1 MFHTLDHYRDK
12 NRDEKKEKDN
22 RKTTDSYTGGK
33 SSGIAVMN
41 PEDEMIKKMKRFEDR
56 EKYDKTKDKLKLELY
71 KNGFILDGGE
81 FRDKNEPQ
89 NKKFMEEIEKGYIPK
104 ELVKKGYTDLGL
116 ELDDHRN
123 EKYEPPKEEKK
134 FHAFTGLGQS
144 LSGVNTQG
152 LHVDKNATASFDKS
166 KPTCKVNI
174 RLFDGEVVN
183 EEFNL
188 CQTLQDVI
196 NFVQKKSGSNN
207 FSLLDGF
214 PPRPLTDYNKT
225 IQELHLEGSLLTQRI
240 N

>member
-1 MFHTLDHYRDK
+1 M
-12 NRDEKKEKDN
+12 
-22 RKTTDSYTGGK
+22 
-33 SSGIAVMN
+33 
-41 PEDEMIKKMKRFEDR
+41 
-56 EKYDKTKDKLKLELY
+56 
-71 KNGFILDGGE
+71 
-81 FRDKNEPQ
+81 
-89 NKKFMEEIEKGYIPK
+89 
-104 ELVKKGYTDLGL
+104 
-116 ELDDHRN
+116 
-123 EKYEPPKEEKK
+123 
-134 FHAFTGLGQS
+134 
-144 LSGVNTQG
+144 
-152 LHVDKNATASFDKS
+152 DKNATASFDKS

>member
-1 MFHTLDHYRDK
+1 MTIVIK
-12 NRDEKKEKDN
+12 IEMKKKEKDN

-123 EKYEPPKEEKK
+123 EKYEPPKEEKN
-134 FHAFTGLGQS
+134 FMHL
-144 LSGVNTQG
+144 LVW
-152 LHVDKNATASFDKS
+152 DKA
-166 KPTCKVNI
+166 
-174 RLFDGEVVN
+174 
-183 EEFNL
+183 
-188 CQTLQDVI
+188 
-196 NFVQKKSGSNN
+196 
-207 FSLLDGF
+207 
-214 PPRPLTDYNKT
+214 Y
-225 IQELHLEGSLLTQRI
+225 QELILRDSMWIKTQLQVSINQNLLAKLI
-240 N
+240 